1 MVSKGFD
8 FHNVTLVG
16 VINADLGLFLPDF
29 RSGEKIFQLLYQVC
43 GRTGR
48 GEKKGKAII
57 QSFNDQ
63 DPFISCAT
71 MMDTKIYYNI
81 SLAERME
88 LDYPPFSKLIRI
100 FLKGKNIKDVDVA
113 MNQIAQ
119 KLQKNKFK
127 ILGPAPAPIEKIN
140 DFHRSHIIIKT
151 NKPFSFQNYYIKNLN
166 INKIISNIKGVKF
179 RIDVDPLS
187 LL

>member
-1 MVSKGFD
+1 
-8 FHNVTLVG
+8 
-16 VINADLGLFLPDF
+16 
-29 RSGEKIFQLLYQVC
+29 
-43 GRTGR
+43 
-48 GEKKGKAII
+48 
-57 QSFNDQ
+57 
-63 DPFISCAT
+63 
-71 MMDTKIYYNI
+71 
-81 SLAERME
+81 
-88 LDYPPFSKLIRI
+88 
-100 FLKGKNIKDVDVA
+100 

-119 KLQKNKFK
+119 KLQKNQFK